1 MSYKLQGENLKVR
14 VDIQKPSL
22 YPRAMRSNPRLTSL
36 FPRVMSSNP
45 HKLRVQILKLRVQV
59 HDVRVQIHEFKDH

>member
-22 YPRAMRSNPRLTSL
+22 YPRAMSSNLRLTSL

-45 HKLRVQILKLRVQV
+45 HKLRVQILKLRV
-59 HDVRVQIHEFKDH
+59 

>member
-1 MSYKLQGENLKVR
+1 MSYKLQGESLKVR

-22 YPRAMRSNPRLTSL
+22 YLRAMSSNLRLTSL

-59 HDVRVQIHEFKDH
+59 HEFKDH